1 MDIERKINYTEFKHF
16 KIFTITVNSNYI
28 VLQADNQANLYRKVQ
43 RSNDELQEQIENL
56 QVQLHHTQSR

>member
-1 MDIERKINYTEFKHF
+1 MQNLSPKKYLHSQLTAIR
-16 KIFTITVNSNYI
+16 VRYI